1 MLMFA
6 SALPENADGAGWARF
21 TSAGRCTIKTRKEL
35 LATIKPHQW
44 QYLRKDTGD
53 VPEGGPRPT
62 PAARHH
68 GAGRLILSASCE
80 LSAFS

>member
-6 SALPENADGAGWARF
+6 SALPENADGARWARF

-44 QYLRKDTGD
+44 QFLRADTGD
-53 VPEGGPRPT
+53 MPEPPAADKVPPPQQQRSYISLVPT
-62 PAARHH
+62 PAA
-68 GAGRLILSASCE
+68 
-80 LSAFS
+80 